1 MGKIYKFI
9 DKYNKNSIYG
19 NELLIVWL
27 KFFLLISICN
37 VILFGLNIKLI
48 DLYIF
53 PINLHM
59 EISYW
64 EKRFWKSNFIWGK
77 F

>member
-1 MGKIYKFI
+1 
-9 DKYNKNSIYG
+9 
-19 NELLIVWL
+19 
-27 KFFLLISICN
+27 
-37 VILFGLNIKLI
+37 
-48 DLYIF
+48 
-53 PINLHM
+53 M